1 VGQPPGKSKAP
12 PSAKNAEGWGTR
24 PHSALRF
31 QQPPGFAVLF
41 IFVALSGR
49 GVGMETEALASS
61 GGFDGNDV
69 PGILGD
75 HVSDDEINF
84 MFGVNV
90 EASPATVGTD
100 FIDAMVSGAGGLYL
114 DARQVVVP
122 VDDKV
127 EAVAVTIRLGD
138 SEAQTGCLVR
148 EGQFCKFSLAFASGA
163 AGSVVGRGSCIG
175 ANF

>member
-1 VGQPPGKSKAP
+1 
-12 PSAKNAEGWGTR
+12 
-24 PHSALRF
+24 
-31 QQPPGFAVLF
+31 
-41 IFVALSGR
+41 
-49 GVGMETEALASS
+49 METEALASS
-61 GGFDGNDV
+61 RGFDGNDV

-138 SEAQTGCLVR
+138 SEAR
-148 EGQFCKFSLAFASGA
+148 LAALCAKANSASSPWRLRVGLRVLLLGAGVASGRTFNDCFFMGQVKKGGSGQA
-163 AGSVVGRGSCIG
+163 APIFVSWGFRFGLGRDAIADKQKG
-175 ANF
+175 ASFEARA